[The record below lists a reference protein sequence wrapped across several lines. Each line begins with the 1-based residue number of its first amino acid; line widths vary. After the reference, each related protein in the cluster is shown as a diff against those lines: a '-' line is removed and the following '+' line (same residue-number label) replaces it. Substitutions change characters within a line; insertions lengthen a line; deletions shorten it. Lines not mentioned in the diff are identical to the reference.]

1 MDVSERK
8 REDRQKLARLIA
20 RESNAMQR
28 DRLRSVLLVLQ
39 GRQTLE
45 VSASVGRSRAF
56 VQRWAYAYRDGGI
69 DAVQGRTPPGR
80 RPRLSPDQE
89 SRFVQRVKTGATPR
103 DGVAS
108 LRGPQIQGILDREFG
123 KTFSLNGVYRL
134 LKRHGFVCLEPR
146 PRHPQQNPAAAKAFK
161 RRAPLL

>member
-1 MDVSERK
+1 MDISERK
-8 REDRQKLARLIA
+8 RGDRQKLARLIA

-39 GRQTLE
+39 GR
-45 VSASVGRSRAF
+45 
-56 VQRWAYAYRDGGI
+56 
-69 DAVQGRTPPGR
+69 
-80 RPRLSPDQE
+80 RPRLSPEQE
-89 SRFVQRVKTGATPR
+89 TRFVQRVKAGATPR

-108 LRGPQIQGILDREFG
+108 LRGRQIQGILDREFG
-123 KTFSLNGVYRL
+123 KTFSLNGVYQL

-146 PRHPQQNPAAAKAFK
+146 PRHPRQNPAAAKAFK